1 MALITVNGVALPTPS
16 EMSIGKM
23 DITKAERNVNGLMII
38 EKVASKTKLEFTWTF
53 LTSAEVS
60 TLLQVVSPVFFRV
73 NFPDPQT
80 NSIRTGDFY
89 VGDRTMGML
98 DYFNGVARYKD
109 FAMNFIER

>member
-1 MALITVNGVALPTPS
+1 
-16 EMSIGKM
+16 
-23 DITKAERNVNGLMII
+23 
-38 EKVASKTKLEFTWTF
+38 
-53 LTSAEVS
+53 
-60 TLLQVVSPVFFRV
+60 VVSPVFVTV

>member
-1 MALITVNGVALPTPS
+1 MALIKVNGVTLPTPS

-38 EKVASKTKLEFTWTF
+38 EKIASKTKLEFTWTF
-53 LTSAEVS
+53 LTSEQVS
-60 TLLQVVSPVFFRV
+60 ALLTVVSSVFFNV
-73 NFPDPQT
+73 SYPDPQT
-80 NSIRTGDFY
+80 NSIKTGSFY

-98 DYFNGVARYKD
+98 DYFNDEARYKD

>member
-38 EKVASKTKLEFTWTF
+38 EKVASKTKLEFNWSF
-53 LTSAEVS
+53 LTADQVS
-60 TLLQVVSPVFFRV
+60 SMLTIVSPVFFNV
-73 NFPDPQT
+73 NYPDPQT
-80 NSIRTGDFY
+80 NSIKTGSFY

-98 DYFNGVARYKD
+98 DYFNGEARYKG